1 MTDKKQ
7 KVVDAVIEQL
17 KKDLSVGD
25 ETCLEELLSFLPTKI
40 LINSLPEEDWEKFK
54 TKK

>member
-7 KVVDAVIEQL
+7 KVVDAVIEQI

-25 ETCLEELLSFLPTKI
+25 ETCLEELLSFLQTKT
-40 LINSLPEEDWEKFK
+40 LISYLPEKDWEKFK

>member
-1 MTDKKQ
+1 MTGKKQ
-7 KVVDAVIEQL
+7 KVVDVVIEQI
-17 KKDLSVGD
+17 KKDLFVGD
-25 ETCLEELLSFLPTKI
+25 ETCLEELLSFIPKKT